1 MSSCQENCRDMLLD
15 YARGRLV
22 HEESQ
27 LVENHLERCPDCLIE
42 LKIIRQFESRDL
54 PEPPPWFF
62 NSLPEKV
69 TAQVEERR
77 KKRMRWMVPAWAG
90 GMAAAVA
97 AVLMLLQ
104 PGPPTRVEDL
114 GSDYSLVRA
123 EDPFSLGIEEEL
135 LHVSGVFINDL
146 IQTLGPDLREVKD
159 DSLITMDLIPEG
171 DGYESMSE
179 ETMRIFEDLLE
190 KMAPERVRK
199 KVMS

>member
-1 MSSCQENCRDMLLD
+1 
-15 YARGRLV
+15 
-22 HEESQ
+22 
-27 LVENHLERCPDCLIE
+27 
-42 LKIIRQFESRDL
+42 
-54 PEPPPWFF
+54 
-62 NSLPEKV
+62 
-69 TAQVEERR
+69 
-77 KKRMRWMVPAWAG
+77 MVPAWAG

-114 GSDYSLVRA
+114 GSDYSLVRT